1 MVATNEHGT
10 AASSPSGVGINAP
23 MGPMGPYIDDEDDG
37 GAENAFAAAAAPV
50 VVFAPAPV
58 AIAAPASKVSP
69 AATFKR
75 LPRPLLDRFVQGGDV
90 SKRSD
95 VKTASMA
102 RANKGSASDRVRSVT
117 AECLSL
123 NLVTSALFLAAVL
136 VPAAVWAVPA
146 VPASAV
152 TNRFFTDGGQG
163 AYQYGYDWTFP
174 EGEGAFQRESG
185 DAEGRKQGSYG
196 LKDTDGR
203 VRIVSYIADEG
214 GFRVSVSTNE
224 PGTKPSSPADALFQV
239 PQGPYQATAYEAP
252 KTYQPVQPQV
262 QTKTSQTV
270 AAVPVA
276 VTAPKVVPVAVTAP
290 KVAVAVPTRHV
301 IPATYHYYP
310 HPHGPVIYSQP
321 TGVIPVHGRV
331 VYGL

>member
-1 MVATNEHGT
+1 T
-10 AASSPSGVGINAP
+10 
-23 MGPMGPYIDDEDDG
+23 
-37 GAENAFAAAAAPV
+37 
-50 VVFAPAPV
+50 
-58 AIAAPASKVSP
+58 
-69 AATFKR
+69 
-75 LPRPLLDRFVQGGDV
+75 Q
-90 SKRSD
+90 
-95 VKTASMA
+95 
-102 RANKGSASDRVRSVT
+102 
-117 AECLSL
+117 
-123 NLVTSALFLAAVL
+123 
-136 VPAAVWAVPA
+136 
-146 VPASAV
+146 
-152 TNRFFTDGGQG
+152 GQG

-224 PGTKPSSPADALFQV
+224 PGTQPSSPADALFQV

-252 KTYQPVQPQV
+252 KTEKTYKPVQSQI
-262 QTKTSQTV
+262 QTSQTV

-276 VTAPKVVPVAVTAP
+276 VTAPKVVPVAVAAP

-310 HPHGPVIYSQP
+310 HAHGPVIYSQP

-331 VYGL
+331 VYRL